1 MPFPRRS
8 RSTIVDNSRTI
19 RNANFGGIDVS
30 SSNDTISEFNTPD
43 CLNMLP
49 NNKGDITTRF
59 GIKTVHDYS
68 NEKILATFNYKA
80 GAIIVTD
87 VGIYDSN
94 IDYTTSKIT
103 GTVEGPFSGFEY
115 NSRFY
120 LLTKNRYLQ
129 YSEPGVFTDVAGYI
143 PTVRIKTPSTGGG
156 LELEEENM
164 IQNLS
169 YQEFQ
174 FVTGDTFAQFFKTN
188 LSNDVNDYSVWYR
201 NLTTGEWDL
210 KTLTTDYTVD
220 FTTGKFTYVTN
231 PPESINFDGND
242 TVRIKAGL
250 ATPIVGFGDELTI
263 RQCTLSAIYG
273 GKTNIS
279 VWMSGNPDY
288 PNFDFHSGI
297 HDGKSDPTYFPLTE
311 FDEIGFDD
319 QAIIAYQNQNNE
331 LIIYKN
337 NPLTKKES
345 TWVRGT
351 NIVGDEVVFYK
362 QELNPYMGC
371 IARNSAVLINNSSWA
386 LGRNGYGKVVPK
398 QVLAENSIETQSDL
412 INYNKNVNFSTLSG
426 LLEAFVNGDSY
437 LEDYVSIDFK
447 NKLYVSNPITNQVW
461 VCDYNNVALDQASG
475 KYLPQWYLLNNV
487 AATCWVVIDNQLY
500 FGTRGS
506 AFARFKT
513 FDDVSPCKDEQ
524 EGNNEYPVLPDEF
537 DFYWSTKLNN
547 LGTLQ
552 YKEDVESIYIAMQ
565 GYADTQL
572 NIWTRS
578 DIDSIYALKD
588 THEIKS
594 LVYSTLIYSSFVYG
608 GTLFPKAFKSKVKVK
623 NAEYVQVKIGGT
635 TGLPATLTN
644 VEMNVS
650 EGKEI

>member
-19 RNANFGGIDVS
+19 RNANFGGVDIS

-59 GIKTVHDYS
+59 GIKTIHDYG
-68 NEKILATFNYKA
+68 NEKILAAFNYKA

-87 VGIYDSN
+87 AGVYDSN

-115 NSRFY
+115 NSKFY

-129 YSEPGVFTDVAGYI
+129 YSGPGAFEDVTGYI
-143 PTVRIKTPSTGGG
+143 PTVRIKSPSTGGG
-156 LELEEENM
+156 TELEEENM

-174 FVTGDTFAQFFKTN
+174 FVSGDTFAQFYKTN
-188 LSNDVNDYSVWYR
+188 LSNDVNNYSVWYR
-201 NLTTGEWDL
+201 NITTGEWDL

-220 FTTGKFTYVTN
+220 FTTGKFTYVTT
-231 PPESINFDGND
+231 PPTSLSFDGND

-250 ATPIVGFGDELTI
+250 ATPYDGFGDALTI
-263 RQCTLSAIYG
+263 KQCTLSAVYG
-273 GKTNIS
+273 GKTNVS

-331 LIIYKN
+331 LIIFKN

-371 IARNSAVLINNSSWA
+371 IARESAVLINNSAWA

-437 LEDYVSIDFK
+437 LENYVSIDFK

-461 VCDYNNVALDQASG
+461 VCDYNNVSLDQASG
-475 KYLPQWYLLNNV
+475 KYLPQWYLLNNI
-487 AATCWVVIDNQLY
+487 AATCWVVIDNDLY

-513 FDDVSPCKDEQ
+513 FDDVGPCKDEQ

-537 DFYWSTKLNN
+537 EFYWSTKLNN

-552 YKEDVESIYIAMQ
+552 YKEDVESVFIAMQ
-565 GYADTQL
+565 GYANTKL

-578 DIDSIYALKD
+578 DIDSTYTLKD

-594 LVYSTLIYSSFVYG
+594 LVYSTLVYSTFVYG